1 MDIYDNLDFLFEADD
16 DNGAGGG
23 DAPAPTTDADG
34 SPQVDTGD
42 TGGDNNTDTNTDNQ
56 DQNDDGIEDP
66 AEGQEDDFN
75 IESPDTGGDDNTE
88 GGDDQTQDTGGGGT
102 DTGTGDDEK
111 PEVDADSSKANDKN
125 LYDSL
130 SPAEQEMKTQKL
142 KEQFIELYST
152 FQTYIDKFNDM
163 SMEFEDI
170 APQIKH
176 AVDMMFSA
184 KKMISDWLL
193 HIFDSKSYIENDI
206 MYNRYL
212 QVLNSVKNI
221 TDDMKKAYKDEIKEG

>member
-1 MDIYDNLDFLFEADD
+1 MFDDLDFLFEADD
-16 DNGAGGG
+16 DGNGGG
-23 DAPAPTTDADG
+23 NSPTPNTDADG

-42 TGGDNNTDTNTDNQ
+42 TGDNDNADNND
-56 DQNDDGIEDP
+56 DQNQNEDNIEDP
-66 AEGQEDDFN
+66 GEGQEDDFS
-75 IESPDTGGDDNTE
+75 IQQPDTDNE
-88 GGDDQTQDTGGGGT
+88 DDQNNEEDTTT
-102 DTGTGDDEK
+102 DTGTTGGEDEEK
-111 PEVDADSSKANDKN
+111 PEVDSDSAKANDKN

-142 KEQFIELYST
+142 KEQYIELYTT
-152 FQTYIDKFNDM
+152 FQTFIEKFNDI
-163 SMEFEDI
+163 SMELEDI

-212 QVLNSVKNI
+212 QVLNSIKNI
-221 TDDMKKAYKDEIKEG
+221 TDEMKKAYKDEIKEV